1 MQILKNWKN
10 YSDDELYLRT
20 RGIVVVCNVLFWV
33 MVFFGSLDFMC
44 FIFSVCRQ
52 LNTFI
57 VLFLV
62 IGLIIMFF
70 IVGIMVLRYVILEVY
85 EALRDITRK
94 NLKRIEIY

>member
-1 MQILKNWKN
+1 MQILKSWKN

-57 VLFLV
+57 ILFLV
-62 IGLIIMFF
+62 IGLIVVFF
-70 IVGIMVLRYVILEVY
+70 IIGIMVVRYVILEVY
-85 EALRDITRK
+85 EALRNTTRK
-94 NLKRIEIY
+94 NLKRIETY